1 MKQIIKITALIFFI
15 SLFSFAQTN
24 EYLVAINLTQ
34 NTNLNNLEKLNLPI
48 YFASDEVI
56 ITILDEDFLLDLR
69 KANIRSKV
77 LEKIIDNKYS
87 IIQQKKSG
95 EKLESLTNVDKVF
108 IAKDFIL
115 TKNISVFFK
124 ENLLKNYLVT
134 ELKKS
139 NLIFRNEK
147 LLTNY
152 SLTLNDSSII
162 AGIVTEINADS
173 VRYFIQSLQNFQ
185 TRFLFA
191 NTKDA
196 VAEWIKQQF
205 IRMGYSDVKIDSFQ
219 YQGTW
224 QKNVIATIPGTLN
237 PNQVIVVGGHH
248 DSYSSGDPMT
258 FAPGADDNASGTTAA
273 LEIAR
278 VIKRKNYQPENTIKF
293 VTFAAEEYGLWGSKD
308 LSTKYYSNGTKVKL
322 MINHDMISSDPR
334 SLNQCVV
341 DINYYTG
348 SLEYRDLARN
358 VTNKFTS
365 ISAVNGTANSSGS
378 DSYSFWQN
386 GFPSVYFEENQFS
399 PYYHSPNDIIT
410 NYNMNYCAEVI
421 KGSCATMLSAIF
433 LPSRVENYSITD
445 LGTGSSLLLKWSPVL
460 DADLTGYK
468 IFIGTTT
475 GTYITTLTT
484 IDTFKIISNLTTGTL
499 YYVGV
504 ASYDASGNQS
514 FIVERTGTPLSIPL
528 QPNFTAEPQWHKVQ
542 LNWNRNKEF
551 DLLGYNIYR
560 STNPDNNFQKLNP
573 SVLLDTVY
581 FDNNAQN
588 GIYYWY
594 RVKAVDSSMNE
605 STSLTIKSRVVSLDK
620 GILVVDET
628 AEGEGLLANF
638 TDAQVD
644 DYYDYITSSFSHQT
658 YDVVSQGGIGLA
670 DLGAF
675 STIIWFADDS
685 YDLAAPFAAK
695 TSIKKYL
702 DYGGKLFYAGY
713 LPSKAFEG
721 NTNSVATFNPGTFV
735 YDYLKIYQTET
746 RFTSRFSGAISKF
759 SGYNNLNCDSSKLLS
774 STGYHLTN
782 IESITASSSG
792 NEIYSFNSLFD
803 STSIY
808 GNMKGKPV
816 GVEYLGTN
824 YKTVTV
830 SFPLFFMK
838 QNEAK
843 QLVDNVVFNK
853 FNETTSV
860 DGENTTL
867 PKDFYVEQNFPN
879 PFNPSTK
886 IVYNI
891 SKAANVKLKVFDILG
906 NEIAILVNSLQQPGV
921 YQVEFNP
928 TEFKNNLNTSG
939 IYFYQV
945 QCDNQFIT
953 KKMVFLK

>member
-1 MKQIIKITALIFFI
+1 MKHLLRIITLVIFI
-15 SLFSFAQTN
+15 SLVSFPQKN
-24 EYLVAINLTQ
+24 EYLIAIDLSEC
-34 NTNLNNLEKLNLPI
+34 TNLESFEKLNIPV
-48 YFASDEVI
+48 YFISGK
-56 ITILDEDFLLDLR
+56 TILTKADENLLTLLKQGRYGFKFVDEFTGDQYYVVQNR
-69 KANIRSKV
+69 
-77 LEKIIDNKYS
+77 
-87 IIQQKKSG
+87 KSG
-95 EKLESLTNVDKVF
+95 EKLESINN
-108 IAKDFIL
+108 IL
-115 TKNISVFFK
+115 KLYETENIIITKNLSVV
-124 ENLLKNYLVT
+124 LKDELRNRFSIT
-134 ELKKS
+134 ELKKT
-139 NLIFRNEK
+139 NLVFRNET
-147 LLTNY
+147 LISNYNLTY
-152 SLTLNDSSII
+152 SDSTTI
-162 AGIVTEINADS
+162 ANIVSEVNADS
-173 VRYFIQSLQNFQ
+173 VRFFIQSLQNFQ

-191 NTKDA
+191 STKDA

-205 IRMGYSDVKIDSFQ
+205 IRMGYSDVKLDSFQ

-224 QKNVIATIPGTLN
+224 QKNVIATISGTLN

-258 FAPGADDNASGTTAA
+258 FAPGADDNASGTTAV

-278 VIKRKNYQPENTIKF
+278 VIKRKNFQPENTIKF

-308 LSTKYYSNGTKVKL
+308 LANKYYNNETKVKL
-322 MINHDMISSDPR
+322 MINHDMISSDTR
-334 SLNQCVV
+334 ALNQCVV

-399 PYYHSPNDIIT
+399 PYYHSPSDIIT

-421 KGSCATMLSAIF
+421 KGSCATMLSTIF
-433 LPSRVENYSITD
+433 LPSRVDNYSVTD
-445 LGTGSSLLLKWSPVL
+445 LGTGNSLLLKWSPVL

-475 GTYITTLTT
+475 GTYTTTLTT
-484 IDTFKIISNLTTGTL
+484 ADTLKIISNLTAGTL
-499 YYVGV
+499 YYIGV

-528 QPNFTAEPQWHKVQ
+528 QPNFTAEPQWHKVK
-542 LNWNRNKEF
+542 LNWNLNKEF

-560 STNPDNNFQKLNP
+560 STNPNNNFQKLNTL
-573 SVLLDTVY
+573 VLLDTVY

-594 RVKAVDSSMNE
+594 QVKAVDSSMNE
-605 STSLTIKSRVVSLDK
+605 STSLTVKSRVVSLDK

-644 DYYDYITSSFSHQT
+644 DYYNYITSSFTHQT
-658 YDVVSQGGIGLA
+658 YDIVSQGGIGLA

-675 STIIWFADDS
+675 STVIWLADDS
-685 YDLAAPFAAK
+685 YDVATPFSAK

-721 NTNSVATFNPGTFV
+721 NTSSVVTFSPGSFI
-735 YDYLKIYQTET
+735 YDYLKVYQTET
-746 RFTSRFSGAISKF
+746 RFTSRFSGAISKAV
-759 SGYNNLNCDSSKLLS
+759 SYYNLNCDSSKLLS

-792 NEIYSFNSLFD
+792 SEIYSFNSLYD

-808 GNMKGKPV
+808 GNMKGRPV

-838 QNEAK
+838 ENDAK
-843 QLVDNVVFNK
+843 MLVENIVFNK

-860 DGENTTL
+860 DGQDINI
-867 PKDFYVEQNFPN
+867 PSGFYVEQNFPN
-879 PFNPSTK
+879 PFNPSTQ
-886 IVYNI
+886 IVYSI
-891 SKAANVKLKVFDILG
+891 SKTGNVKLKIYDVLG
-906 NEIAILVNSLQQPGV
+906 NEITTLVNEIQKPGL
-921 YQVEFNP
+921 YKVEFNP
-928 TEFKNNLNTSG
+928 FEYNSKLNSSG
-939 IYFYQV
+939 VYFYQV
-945 QCDNQFIT
+945 QFDNQFIT